1 MTRLKLLLIVAG
13 VTASAFFVGNLF
25 PILGPSTTAIVLGMI
40 LAHRSFL
47 RSHYDLSM
55 MKHLG
60 SFLLKLAIVLL
71 GLTLSLNTL
80 TGVGL
85 ESLRV
90 TLGVVVTSFLV
101 VQIVGRWMKVDED
114 TRLLLGMGTA
124 ICGGSAIATAAPIID
139 AEDDAIAMSLTTVF
153 WYNLLAL
160 FVFPFLGELLHY
172 SALQF
177 GIFAGL
183 RSMIPL
189 RSWLLALSI
198 AMLPEISQPLRNWY
212 GRCLSFRSV

>member
-25 PILGPSTTAIVLGMI
+25 PILGPSTTAIVLGMS

-101 VQIVGRWMKVDED
+101 VQIVGRWMKS
-114 TRLLLGMGTA
+114 TK
-124 ICGGSAIATAAPIID
+124 
-139 AEDDAIAMSLTTVF
+139 
-153 WYNLLAL
+153 
-160 FVFPFLGELLHY
+160 
-172 SALQF
+172 
-177 GIFAGL
+177 
-183 RSMIPL
+183 IP
-189 RSWLLALSI
+189 A
-198 AMLPEISQPLRNWY
+198 Y
-212 GRCLSFRSV
+212 F